1 MSFHSLS
8 CIRSP
13 KKSSQWEKGKET
25 RLSRTKIAE
34 EGKKRG
40 GRGGEKIVARRHSM
54 PREGAKLRPVIPNP
68 PSSELRHRSLPP
80 PQSPDESA
88 KEKEEGAL
96 RGTLG
101 AAAQRLLI
109 HSFTLCCTCTTHG
122 GVGGIVCMP
131 KAFLAITHGGFS
143 GKGEEE
149 EGGRRRGRG
158 MSGVF
163 QTSPPPFLAW
173 KEQSRLL
180 LLLP

>member
-13 KKSSQWEKGKET
+13 KKVVSGKRERKHASPLRKLLRREK
-25 RLSRTKIAE
+25 RE
-34 EGKKRG
+34 EGEEEKKSSPG
-40 GRGGEKIVARRHSM
+40 GT
-54 PREGAKLRPVIPNP
+54 PCQREGAKLRPVIPNP

-163 QTSPPPFLAW
+163 QTSPPPF
-173 KEQSRLL
+173 
-180 LLLP
+180 